1 MTRLHSTALISPSRA
16 ESNKPLKKAVAE
28 KAVTAFLLPVHKER
42 LEENLASLRLGSA
55 KFSIRRFREE
65 SRMFLYKRQGCK
77 SSANEKHAT
86 RFPFWRERGTSL
98 RLGESR
104 IHYVNQKEWQQYD
117 TPCLF
122 IKRLFAESIP
132 CNFKGVAPT
141 RPSDVKALTRE
152 S

>member
-1 MTRLHSTALISPSRA
+1 M
-16 ESNKPLKKAVAE
+16 NGV
-28 KAVTAFLLPVHKER
+28 
-42 LEENLASLRLGSA
+42 
-55 KFSIRRFREE
+55 
-65 SRMFLYKRQGCK
+65 QGLQGRNGMLSYTQGNNDK
-77 SSANEKHAT
+77 SFTNEKLEK

-132 CNFKGVAPT
+132 CNSKGIAPT